1 MLHGGSYP
9 RAKVIGD
16 INYTIHNLIKVKF
29 EYTTIPNF
37 FPQMVALLD
46 GYRPS
51 FQFKLVKWFPP
62 PYVCAKGVKLAE
74 FTSLVAEAT
83 AIKEGLQYCWK
94 NNYLNIIL
102 ESDSLAMNQ
111 ILNGV
116 WEILWSMTIVVNSIN
131 RLREVL
137 SVIMNINLFRKFQVQ
152 EKR

>member
-62 PYVCAKGVKLAE
+62 PCGCWKCNTDGASRGNPGPSAAVLCVRNYEGDLVCAKGVKLAE
-74 FTSLVAEAT
+74 FTSLVAEAM
-83 AIKEGLQYCWK
+83 AIKEGL
-94 NNYLNIIL
+94 
-102 ESDSLAMNQ
+102 
-111 ILNGV
+111 
-116 WEILWSMTIVVNSIN
+116 
-131 RLREVL
+131 
-137 SVIMNINLFRKFQVQ
+137 
-152 EKR
+152 